1 MKAAEP
7 LRVGLRDGLATLDQ
21 VHITGQ
27 DTDMRAS
34 GTAQLFGVTDPKGG
48 RLDVKATGTVSM
60 TLLHTFDSDIISTG
74 KVEFTVAA
82 GGRVANPELTGKV
95 QFDKVNIAM
104 DGVPN
109 GLSNMNGT
117 LVFND
122 DRLQVQSL
130 TATTGG
136 GTLKIGG
143 SIRYRNG
150 IYAGPDCDGRCG
162 AGTAVW
168 IERDGEREPE
178 VAGWDT
184 RAHC

>member
-1 MKAAEP
+1 M
-7 LRVGLRDGLATLDQ
+7 ATLEQ

-34 GTAQLFGVTDPKGG
+34 GTAELLGVTDPKGG
-48 RLDVKATGTVSM
+48 KLDVKGTGNVSM
-60 TLLHTFDSDIISTG
+60 TLLHTFDSDIISSG

-82 GGRVANPELTGKV
+82 GGRVTNPPVTGKV
-95 QFDKVNIAM
+95 QFDNVNVAM

-130 TATTGG
+130 TAQTGG
-136 GTLKIGG
+136 GVLKIGG

-150 IYAGPDCDGRCG
+150 VYGDR
-162 AGTAVW
+162 TAT
-168 IERDGEREPE
+168 GE
-178 VAGWDT
+178 G
-184 RAHC
+184 